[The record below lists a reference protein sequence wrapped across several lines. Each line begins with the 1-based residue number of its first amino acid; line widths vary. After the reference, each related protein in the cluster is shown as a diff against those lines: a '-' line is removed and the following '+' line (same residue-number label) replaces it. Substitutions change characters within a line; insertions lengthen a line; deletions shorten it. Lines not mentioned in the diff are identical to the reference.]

1 MRRFFSFIKL
11 VLVLT
16 LLMFGVWLLSATL
29 LPEGILRSYSSRL
42 FAINPILRGEFTF

>member
-29 LPEGILRSYSSRL
+29 LPEGIPPGYFSRL
-42 FAINPILRGEFTF
+42 FEIHPIL